1 MSLALR
7 KTKAQSLTRQ
17 ETMRN
22 FYFLQTL
29 NIFQLIIHVFEQSWG
44 NWNRCLELEQTPFVP
59 SVQIHIDL
67 GDFED
72 LGQLQ
77 CRAASTK
84 LNLQTEA
91 PTATVFWQKSFLG
104 YFLRIFTAHC
114 KSTFLLLLV
123 TKHPNSCAVKALI
136 TPQAQWCG
144 FHRLHCA
151 LCLSSRPRK
160 AQVMN
165 RNLEI
170 KLIFW
175 RKANA

>member
-7 KTKAQSLTRQ
+7 KTKAQPLTRQ

-29 NIFQLIIHVFEQSWG
+29 NIFPTHYPRFWAKSRQLESRQSRVGTNSLRAFGCSNSHRPRRLWRPRATSMQSCFQAQPS
-44 NWNRCLELEQTPFVP
+44 NRSSNCN
-59 SVQIHIDL
+59 
-67 GDFED
+67 
-72 LGQLQ
+72 
-77 CRAASTK
+77 C
-84 LNLQTEA
+84 
-91 PTATVFWQKSFLG
+91 FWQKSFLG
-104 YFLRIFTAHC
+104 YLLRITANC

-170 KLIFW
+170 KFMLW

>member
-29 NIFQLIIHVFEQSWG
+29 NISSLIIHVFEQSRG
-44 NWNRCLELEQTPFVP
+44 NWNRCLELEQIPFVP
-59 SVQIHIDL
+59 SDVQIHIDL

-72 LGQLQ
+72 LGQSNFNAELLQ
-77 CRAASTK
+77 PSSTFKQK
-84 LNLQTEA
+84 LQLQL
-91 PTATVFWQKSFLG
+91 FLTKVVSWIF
-104 YFLRIFTAHC
+104 FLRIFTANC

-123 TKHPNSCAVKALI
+123 TKHLNSCAVKALI

-170 KLIFW
+170 KFML
-175 RKANA
+175 